1 MHRKRGVQTSIL
13 VIVLAIL
20 LLLSTLC
27 VVYTETTSSSVN
39 AHDRAISA
47 QDNFTINC
55 TSDSIT
61 WYKDSKVDLIVW
73 IITDTTA
80 DTITFDVLRNGTTE
94 YFGTTERSTF
104 LQGTP
109 IFYSVPISEMD
120 YGTYN
125 YTLVATDGVEIQS
138 ASIILNLIEGTVNKT
153 KLVLDVLTFLW
164 ITAGFTI
171 LYLAFLFG
179 FSSLKRYHG
188 GLKRIET

>member
-1 MHRKRGVQTSIL
+1 MHRKRAAQTPIL
-13 VIVLAIL
+13 VIVLAIP

-27 VVYTETTSSSVN
+27 VIYTETTSSSVN
-39 AHDRAISA
+39 AHNAAILA
-47 QDNFTINC
+47 QNSFTIKC
-55 TSDSIT
+55 PSDPIT

-73 IITDTTA
+73 TITDTTA
-80 DTITFDVLRNGTTE
+80 DTITFNVLRNGTVE
-94 YFGTTERSTF
+94 YSGIAERNSF
-104 LQGTP
+104 LQGIP
-109 IFYSVPISEMD
+109 IFHSVPISEMD

-125 YTLVATDGVEIQS
+125 YTLVATDGVEIQF
-138 ASIILNLIEGTVNKT
+138 ASIILNLIEGTVTKT
-153 KLVLDVLTFLW
+153 NLVLNVLTFLG